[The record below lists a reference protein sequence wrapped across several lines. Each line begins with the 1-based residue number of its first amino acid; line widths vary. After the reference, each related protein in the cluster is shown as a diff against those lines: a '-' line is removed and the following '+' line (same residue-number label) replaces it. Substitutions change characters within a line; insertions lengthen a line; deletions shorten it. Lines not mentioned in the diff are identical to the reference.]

1 MPEPLANDQARSGP
15 PCRPGDGA
23 PGGPWVLA
31 RLATELRDGGL
42 GELAG
47 RAVERLRAEEKAYRR
62 LDATVLTAEV
72 AAHLDATLLRLAA
85 GGSAA
90 DTGAAGMVALGRR
103 RAEQNVPL
111 PVALRGVRTTTALL
125 WAALAERAAAGAP
138 EEVAGCLRESV
149 QLWAIL
155 DEQAGALTLGHD
167 EGLTALLDAD
177 RERRRLLLD
186 ALVDGRLG
194 EWSSLGGSLTLLG
207 LPEEGPYVAVSAER
221 GVSGA
226 PALPDAGEFLAGHGV
241 RSAWRT
247 SADGTVGLVAIGEW
261 RTVTSIR
268 ELLGTLATGR
278 VGLSRS
284 YLDPLQTSSGVARAM
299 VARRCLPPG
308 AVGVTAID
316 DDPVAALLASSVE
329 TSTEVSRLLLG
340 AVMELPDVEQ
350 QTLLATLATWLATN
364 GNSTETGRLL
374 FCHRNTVRNR
384 LARLEQLSGQSLE
397 DPRSVA
403 RLFVAVEAL
412 RLLDPSV
419 LGDAGT
425 A

>member
-1 MPEPLANDQARSGP
+1 MPEPIEADRSR
-15 PCRPGDGA
+15 PCAPRRPGDGA
-23 PGGPWVLA
+23 PPPVLA
-31 RLATELRDGGL
+31 AIAAELLDADLTALADEV
-42 GELAG
+42 AG
-47 RAVERLRAEEKAYRR
+47 RLRAEEPAYRR
-62 LDATVLTAEV
+62 LGAGELTTDV
-72 AAHLDATLLRLAA
+72 ADHLDATLDRLADERSGTPA
-85 GGSAA
+85 GDVGCAA
-90 DTGAAGMVALGRR
+90 VGRR

-111 PVALRGVRTTTALL
+111 PVALRGLRAGASVL
-125 WAALAERAAAGAP
+125 WRELAARAAARAPGEAAVFLEQSGA
-138 EEVAGCLRESV
+138 
-149 QLWAIL
+149 LWTVL
-155 DEQAGALTLGHD
+155 DEQSRALATGYD
-167 EGLTALLDAD
+167 EGLTALTDAD
-177 RERRRLLLD
+177 RERRRLLFD

-194 EWSSLGGSLTLLG
+194 EWSRLGGSLIRLG
-207 LPEEGPYVAVSAER
+207 LPEEGPYVAVSAEQDAT
-221 GVSGA
+221 GV
-226 PALPDAGEFLAGHGV
+226 PALAGAEDFLAGHGV

-247 SADGTVGLVAIGEW
+247 TMDGTVGIVAIGEW

-284 YLDPLQTSSGVARAM
+284 YADALQTSVAVARAM
-299 VARRCLPPG
+299 VARRCLPAG

-340 AVMELPDVEQ
+340 AVMELPEPEQ

-419 LGDAGT
+419 LGDAGSS
-425 A
+425 

>member
-1 MPEPLANDQARSGP
+1 MPEPNEADRSRP
-15 PCRPGDGA
+15 HAPRRPGDG
-23 PGGPWVLA
+23 GPPPVLA
-31 RLATELRDGGL
+31 AIAASLRDADL
-42 GELAG
+42 TALADEVAG
-47 RAVERLRAEEKAYRR
+47 RLRTEEPAYRR
-62 LDATVLTAEV
+62 LGAGELASDV
-72 AAHLDATLLRLAA
+72 AAHLDATLDRLAGLRCGVPA
-85 GGSAA
+85 GDVGCAA
-90 DTGAAGMVALGRR
+90 VGRR
-103 RAEQNVPL
+103 RVGQDVPL
-111 PVALRGVRTTTALL
+111 PVALRELRAGVSLL
-125 WAALAERAAAGAP
+125 WRELVVRAAALSPA
-138 EEVAGCLRESV
+138 EATVFLEQSRA
-149 QLWAIL
+149 LWVVL
-155 DEQAGALTLGHD
+155 DEQSRALVTGYE
-167 EGLTALLDAD
+167 EGLTALTDAD
-177 RERRRLLLD
+177 RDRRRLLLD
-186 ALVDGRLG
+186 ALVEGRLG
-194 EWSSLGGSLTLLG
+194 EWSRLGGSLTRLG

-221 GVSGA
+221 DAAGA
-226 PALPDAGEFLAGHGV
+226 PALAGAEDFLAGHGV

-247 SADGTVGLVAIGEW
+247 TADGTVGIVAIGEW

-284 YLDPLQTSSGVARAM
+284 YGDARQTSVAVARAM
-299 VARRCLPPG
+299 VARRCLPAG

-340 AVMELPDVEQ
+340 AVMELPEAEQ

-412 RLLDPSV
+412 RLLEPSV
-419 LGDAGT
+419 LGDAGS

>member
-1 MPEPLANDQARSGP
+1 
-15 PCRPGDGA
+15 
-23 PGGPWVLA
+23 VLA
-31 RLATELRDGGL
+31 TISAELLDADL
-42 GELAG
+42 TALAG
-47 RAVERLRAEEKAYRR
+47 EVAGRLRTEEPAYRR
-62 LDATVLTAEV
+62 LGVGELTTDV
-72 AAHLDATLLRLAA
+72 AAHLDATLDRLADERSGTPA
-85 GGSAA
+85 GDPGCAA
-90 DTGAAGMVALGRR
+90 VGRR

-111 PVALRGVRTTTALL
+111 PVALRGLRAGASVL
-125 WAALAERAAAGAP
+125 WRELAARAAARTPGEATAFLEQSGA
-138 EEVAGCLRESV
+138 
-149 QLWAIL
+149 LWTVL
-155 DEQAGALTLGHD
+155 DEQSRALATGYD
-167 EGLTALLDAD
+167 EGLTALTDAD
-177 RERRRLLLD
+177 RERRRLLFD

-194 EWSSLGGSLTLLG
+194 EWTRLSGSLTRLG

-221 GVSGA
+221 DATGV
-226 PALPDAGEFLAGHGV
+226 PALAGAEDFLAGHGV

-247 SADGTVGLVAIGEW
+247 TVDGTVGIVAIGEW

-284 YLDPLQTSSGVARAM
+284 YADALQTSVAVARAM
-299 VARRCLPPG
+299 VASRCLPAG

-340 AVMELPDVEQ
+340 AVMELPDAEQ

-419 LGDAGT
+419 LGDAGSS
-425 A
+425 

>member
-1 MPEPLANDQARSGP
+1 MHEPLEIDRARSCAP
-15 PCRPGDGA
+15 WRPGDDSA
-23 PGGPWVLA
+23 PPVLA
-31 RLATELRDGGL
+31 AMARELLDGDVAALAREVVD
-42 GELAG
+42 
-47 RAVERLRAEEKAYRR
+47 RLRAEEPVCRR
-62 LDATVLTAEV
+62 LDATVLTGEV
-72 AAHLDATLLRLAA
+72 SAQLEATLARLS
-85 GGSAA
+85 GEQENTPPGSA
-90 DTGAAGMVALGRR
+90 GMTVLGRR
-103 RAEQNVPL
+103 RAEQHVPL
-111 PVALRGVRTTTALL
+111 AVVLRGVRT
-125 WAALAERAAAGAP
+125 AASVVWRELAERAATRAP
-138 EEVAGCLRESV
+138 EEMAAFLQQSAGF
-149 QLWAIL
+149 WAVL
-155 DEQAGALTLGHD
+155 DEQSRAVADGYDA
-167 EGLTALLDAD
+167 GLTALTDAD

-194 EWSSLGGSLTLLG
+194 EWSRLGGSLTRLG
-207 LPEEGPYVAVSAER
+207 LPEEGPYVAVSAEQDAAGR
-221 GVSGA
+221 
-226 PALPDAGEFLAGHGV
+226 PALPGVEEFLAGHGV

-247 SADGTVGLVAIGEW
+247 TADGTVGIVAIGEW

-284 YLDPLQTSSGVARAM
+284 YSDALHSSVAMARAM
-299 VARRCLPPG
+299 VARRCLPAG

-340 AVMELPDVEQ
+340 AVMELPDAEQ

-412 RLLDPSV
+412 RLLEPSV
-419 LGDAGT
+419 LGDAGSS
-425 A
+425 

>member
-1 MPEPLANDQARSGP
+1 MPEPLRRDEARSCE
-15 PCRPGDGA
+15 PCRPGDGS
-23 PGGPWVLA
+23 
-31 RLATELRDGGL
+31 
-42 GELAG
+42 AG
-47 RAVERLRAEEKAYRR
+47 RPSVLGGIAAELLDGDLDALADEVVRHLRADEKAYRR
-62 LDATVLTAEV
+62 LDPSALRSEAG
-72 AAHLDATLLRLAA
+72 ALLDATLGRLA
-85 GGSAA
+85 GGPA
-90 DTGAAGMVALGRR
+90 DGGEADPPATALGRR
-103 RAEQNVPL
+103 RAEQNVPVA
-111 PVALRGVRTTTALL
+111 VALRGLRTVTAVVWRAVAGRAAERSQAEMAACLQESVAL
-125 WAALAERAAAGAP
+125 WA
-138 EEVAGCLRESV
+138 V
-149 QLWAIL
+149 L
-155 DEQAGALTLGHD
+155 DEQAADLARGHD
-167 EGLTALLDAD
+167 AGLTDLLAAD
-177 RERRRLLLD
+177 RERRRVLLD

-194 EWSSLGGSLTLLG
+194 EWSRLGGSLVRLG
-207 LPEEGPYVAVSAER
+207 LPEEGPYVAVSAEPAAS
-221 GVSGA
+221 GV
-226 PALPDAGEFLAGHGV
+226 PALPGVEEFLAGHGV

-247 SADGTVGLVAIGEW
+247 TADGTVGIVAIGEW

-284 YLDPLQTSSGVARAM
+284 YDDALQTSTAVARAM
-299 VARRCLPPG
+299 VARRCLPAG

-340 AVMELPDVEQ
+340 AVMELPDAEQ

-419 LGDAGT
+419 LGDAGS

>member
-1 MPEPLANDQARSGP
+1 MPEPLETDQAPSGP
-15 PCRPGDGA
+15 PCRPGGDAATAA
-23 PGGPWVLA
+23 PVLA
-31 RLATELRDGGL
+31 ALAAELLAEGVDD
-42 GELAG
+42 LAG
-47 RAVERLRAEEKAYRR
+47 AAVAVLRAEEKAYRR
-62 LDATVLTAEV
+62 LDADVLTADVTAQLGSVLSRLGAQPSAGERPAV
-72 AAHLDATLLRLAA
+72 A
-85 GGSAA
+85 
-90 DTGAAGMVALGRR
+90 VALGRR
-103 RAEQNVPL
+103 LAEQKVPL
-111 PVALRGVRTTTALL
+111 PVALRGVRTAVSLV
-125 WAALAERAAAGAP
+125 WRALAERVAVRAP
-138 EEVAGCLRESV
+138 EEVAACLRESV
-149 QLWAIL
+149 LVWAVL
-155 DEQAGALTLGHD
+155 DEHAGALATGHD
-167 EGLTALLDAD
+167 QGLTALLDAD
-177 RERRRLLLD
+177 RERRRVLLD

-194 EWSSLGGSLTLLG
+194 EWSRLGGSLTRLG
-207 LPEEGPYVAVSAER
+207 LPEDGPYVAVAAER
-221 GVSGA
+221 GADGA
-226 PALPDAGEFLAGHGV
+226 PALPGAEDFLAGHGV

-247 SADGTVGLVAIGEW
+247 TADGTVGLVAIGEW

-284 YLDPLQTSSGVARAM
+284 YDDALQTSTAVARAM
-299 VARRCLPPG
+299 VARRCLPAG
-308 AVGVTAID
+308 AIGVTAID

-340 AVMELPDVEQ
+340 AVMELPDAEQ

-403 RLFVAVEAL
+403 RLFVAIEAL
-412 RLLDPSV
+412 RLLEPAV
-419 LGDAGT
+419 LGDAGS

>member
-1 MPEPLANDQARSGP
+1 MSEPNEADRAR
-15 PCRPGDGA
+15 PCAPRRPGVGA
-23 PGGPWVLA
+23 PPVLTA
-31 RLATELRDGGL
+31 IAAELLDADL
-42 GELAG
+42 GALAG
-47 RAVERLRAEEKAYRR
+47 EVVEQLRAGEQAYRR
-62 LDATVLTAEV
+62 IGVDELTADV
-72 AAHLDATLLRLAA
+72 AAHLDATLERLAGQAPDVPA
-85 GGSAA
+85 GEAGSA
-90 DTGAAGMVALGRR
+90 ALGRR
-103 RAEQNVPL
+103 RAEQNIPL
-111 PVALRGVRTTTALL
+111 AVALRGLQTAAAAVWRALAARAVTRPSADMAALL
-125 WAALAERAAAGAP
+125 QQSA
-138 EEVAGCLRESV
+138 V
-149 QLWAIL
+149 LWVVL
-155 DEQAGALTLGHD
+155 DEQSRALVTGYD
-167 EGLTALLDAD
+167 EGLTALTDAD

-194 EWSSLGGSLTLLG
+194 EWSRLGGSLTRLG
-207 LPEEGPYVAVSAER
+207 LPEEGPYVAVSAEQDAA
-221 GVSGA
+221 GV
-226 PALPDAGEFLAGHGV
+226 PALAGAEDFLAGHGV

-247 SADGTVGLVAIGEW
+247 TVDGTVGIVAIGEW

-284 YLDPLQTSSGVARAM
+284 YADALQTSVAVARAM
-299 VARRCLPPG
+299 VARRCLPAG

-340 AVMELPDVEQ
+340 AVMELPDAEQ

-419 LGDAGT
+419 LGDAGS

>member
-1 MPEPLANDQARSGP
+1 MPEPLQPDQARTCP
-15 PCRPGDGA
+15 PCSPGNGA
-23 PGGPWVLA
+23 AGSTSVLGRVA
-31 RLATELRDGGL
+31 AELLDGGL
-42 GELAG
+42 DALA
-47 RAVERLRAEEKAYRR
+47 REVVQQLRTAEKAYRR
-62 LDATVLTAEV
+62 LDADLLLAEV
-72 AAHLDATLLRLAA
+72 GALLDATLGRLAGEPPA
-85 GGSAA
+85 TDGSEVA
-90 DTGAAGMVALGRR
+90 ALGRR
-103 RAEQNVPL
+103 RAEQNVSL
-111 PVALRGVRTTTALL
+111 AVALRGLRTVTAAV
-125 WAALAERAAAGAP
+125 WGAVAERAAARP
-138 EEVAGCLRESV
+138 REEMAACLQESAG
-149 QLWAIL
+149 LWAVL
-155 DEQAGALTLGHD
+155 DEQAGELARGHD
-167 EGLTALLDAD
+167 AGLTALLDAD
-177 RERRRLLLD
+177 RERRRVLLD

-194 EWSSLGGSLTLLG
+194 EWWRLGGSLVRLG
-207 LPEEGPYVAVSAER
+207 LPEEGPYVAVSAEP
-221 GVSGA
+221 VAAGA
-226 PALPDAGEFLAGHGV
+226 PALPDVEEFLAGHGV

-247 SADGTVGLVAIGEW
+247 TADGTVGIVAIGEW

-268 ELLGTLATGR
+268 ELLGALATGR

-284 YLDPLQTSSGVARAM
+284 YDDALQTSTAVARAM
-299 VARRCLPPG
+299 VARRCLPAG

-340 AVMELPDVEQ
+340 AVMELPDAEQ

-419 LGDAGT
+419 LGDAGSS
-425 A
+425 

>member
-1 MPEPLANDQARSGP
+1 MPEPNAFDQARPCP
-15 PCRPGDGA
+15 PCRPGAGA
-23 PGGPWVLA
+23 ADVPPVLA
-31 RLATELRDGGL
+31 ALAAELLEEGVEGL
-42 GELAG
+42 VGEV
-47 RAVERLRAEEKAYRR
+47 VERLRGEEKAFRR
-62 LDATVLTAEV
+62 LDVAVLSADV
-72 AAHLDATLLRLAA
+72 AVQLEATLSRLA
-85 GGSAA
+85 GEWGPVGTGPA
-90 DTGAAGMVALGRR
+90 DLVALGRR
-103 RAEQNVPL
+103 RAEQHVPL
-111 PVALRGVRTTTALL
+111 PVALRGVRSATSLV
-125 WAALAERAAAGAP
+125 WRALADRAAGRTP
-138 EEVAGCLRESV
+138 EEMAACLRESV
-149 QLWAIL
+149 ALWASL
-155 DEQAGALTLGHD
+155 DEQAGALARGHD

-194 EWSSLGGSLTLLG
+194 EWSRLGGSLTRLG

-221 GVSGA
+221 APSGA
-226 PALPDAGEFLAGHGV
+226 PAVPGVEEFLAGHGV

-247 SADGTVGLVAIGEW
+247 TADGTVGLVAIGEW
-261 RTVTSIR
+261 RTITSIR

-278 VGLSRS
+278 VGLSRT
-284 YLDPLQTSSGVARAM
+284 YDDALQTSTAVARAM
-299 VARRCLPPG
+299 VARRCLPAG

-340 AVMELPDVEQ
+340 AVMELPEAEQ

-419 LGDAGT
+419 LGDAGS

>member
-1 MPEPLANDQARSGP
+1 MPEPLQPDQVRACP

-23 PGGPWVLA
+23 AVLA
-31 RLATELRDGGL
+31 SVLGEVAAELLDGGL
-42 GELAG
+42 DALA
-47 RAVERLRAEEKAYRR
+47 REVVQQLRTAEKAYRR
-62 LDATVLTAEV
+62 LDADLLLAEV
-72 AAHLDATLLRLAA
+72 GALLDATLGRLAGETSAA
-85 GGSAA
+85 GGSEVA
-90 DTGAAGMVALGRR
+90 ALGRR

-111 PVALRGVRTTTALL
+111 AVALRGLRTVTAAVWGAVAARAATRPHEEMAACLQESVGL
-125 WAALAERAAAGAP
+125 WA
-138 EEVAGCLRESV
+138 V
-149 QLWAIL
+149 L
-155 DEQAGALTLGHD
+155 DEQAGELARGH
-167 EGLTALLDAD
+167 EAGLTALLDAD
-177 RERRRLLLD
+177 RERRRVLLD

-194 EWSSLGGSLTLLG
+194 EWSRLGGSLIRLG
-207 LPEEGPYVAVSAER
+207 LPEEGPYVAVSAEP
-221 GVSGA
+221 VAAGA
-226 PALPDAGEFLAGHGV
+226 PALPGVEEFLAGHGV

-247 SADGTVGLVAIGEW
+247 TADGAVGIVAIGEW

-268 ELLGTLATGR
+268 ELLGALAAGR

-284 YLDPLQTSSGVARAM
+284 YDDALQTSTAVARAM
-299 VARRCLPPG
+299 VARRCLPAG

-340 AVMELPDVEQ
+340 AVMELPDAEQ

-419 LGDAGT
+419 LGDAGSS
-425 A
+425 

>member
-1 MPEPLANDQARSGP
+1 VPEPLETEQVRSCP
-15 PCRPGDGA
+15 PWRPGDGTH
-23 PGGPWVLA
+23 PPVLA
-31 RLATELRDGGL
+31 GIADELL
-42 GELAG
+42 ENVPVLAG
-47 RAVERLRAEEKAYRR
+47 EIVQRLRTDEQAYRR
-62 LDATVLTAEV
+62 LAVDVLTGDV
-72 AAHLDATLLRLAA
+72 TAHLDATLGRLA
-85 GGSAA
+85 GVRSAA
-90 DTGAAGMVALGRR
+90 GDASAAAIGRR
-103 RAEQNVPL
+103 RAEQGIPL
-111 PVALRGVRTTTALL
+111 TVALRALRT
-125 WAALAERAAAGAP
+125 AA
-138 EEVAGCLRESV
+138 EVAGGQLAARAALRPAGDMAAFLHQSAG
-149 QLWAIL
+149 LWAVL
-155 DEQAGALTLGHD
+155 DAQSEALAAGYD
-167 EGLTALLDAD
+167 EGLTALTEAD
-177 RERRRLLLD
+177 REQRRRLLD

-194 EWSSLGGSLTLLG
+194 EWSRLGGSLIRLG

-221 GVSGA
+221 DAAGA
-226 PALPDAGEFLAGHGV
+226 PALPGAEDFLAGHGV

-247 SADGTVGLVAIGEW
+247 TVDGTVGVVAIGEW

-284 YLDPLQTSSGVARAM
+284 YADALQTSVAVARAM
-299 VARRCLPPG
+299 VARRCLPAG

-340 AVMELPDVEQ
+340 QVMELPDAEQ

-412 RLLDPSV
+412 RLLDPAV
-419 LGDAGT
+419 LGDAGS

>member
-1 MPEPLANDQARSGP
+1 MPEPLTPDPARSCP
-15 PCRPGDGA
+15 PCDPGDAGA
-23 PGGPWVLA
+23 SALGAVA
-31 RLATELRDGGL
+31 AELLDGGL
-42 GELAG
+42 DHLA
-47 RAVERLRAEEKAYRR
+47 REVVVRLRAEEKAYRR
-62 LDATVLTAEV
+62 LDADDLLAEV
-72 AAHLDATLLRLAA
+72 SALLDATLGRLAGEA
-85 GGSAA
+85 EAA
-90 DTGAAGMVALGRR
+90 DAAASVAALGRR

-111 PVALRGVRTTTALL
+111 AVALRGLRTV
-125 WAALAERAAAGAP
+125 AAAVWGAVADRVAARAP
-138 EEVAGCLRESV
+138 EEMAACLQESLA
-149 QLWAIL
+149 LWVLL
-155 DEQAGALTLGHD
+155 DEQAGELARGHD
-167 EGLTALLDAD
+167 AGLTALLDAD
-177 RERRRLLLD
+177 RERRRVLLD

-194 EWSSLGGSLTLLG
+194 EWSRLGGSLVRLG
-207 LPEEGPYVAVSAER
+207 LPEDGPYVAVSAEP
-221 GVSGA
+221 VAAGA
-226 PALPDAGEFLAGHGV
+226 PALPGVEEFLAGHGV

-247 SADGTVGLVAIGEW
+247 TADGAVGIVAIGEW

-268 ELLGTLATGR
+268 ELLGALATGR

-284 YLDPLQTSSGVARAM
+284 YDDALQTSTAVARAM
-299 VARRCLPPG
+299 VARRCLPAG

-419 LGDAGT
+419 LGDAGSS
-425 A
+425 

>member
-1 MPEPLANDQARSGP
+1 MPEPNEADRSW
-15 PCRPGDGA
+15 PCAPRRPG
-23 PGGPWVLA
+23 GGGSPPVLA
-31 RLATELRDGGL
+31 AIAAELLDADL
-42 GELAG
+42 TALVEEVA
-47 RAVERLRAEEKAYRR
+47 ERLRTEEPAYRR
-62 LDATVLTAEV
+62 LGCPELTTDV
-72 AAHLDATLLRLAA
+72 AAHLDATLARLADERSGPPA
-85 GGSAA
+85 GCVGCAA
-90 DTGAAGMVALGRR
+90 VGRR

-111 PVALRGVRTTTALL
+111 PVALGGLRAGAAVLWRELAARAAVRTPGETAVFLQQSGAL
-125 WAALAERAAAGAP
+125 WT
-138 EEVAGCLRESV
+138 V
-149 QLWAIL
+149 L
-155 DEQAGALTLGHD
+155 DEQSRALSTGYD
-167 EGLTALLDAD
+167 EGLTALTDAD

-194 EWSSLGGSLTLLG
+194 EWSRLGGSLTRLG

-221 GVSGA
+221 DAAGV
-226 PALPDAGEFLAGHGV
+226 PALAGAEDFLAGHGV
-241 RSAWRT
+241 RSAWRST
-247 SADGTVGLVAIGEW
+247 VDGTVGIVAIGEW

-284 YLDPLQTSSGVARAM
+284 YADALQTSVAVARAM
-299 VARRCLPPG
+299 VARRCLPAG

-340 AVMELPDVEQ
+340 AVMELPEVEQ

-419 LGDAGT
+419 LGDAGSS
-425 A
+425 

>member
-1 MPEPLANDQARSGP
+1 VPEPLETDQARSCP
-15 PCRPGDGA
+15 SWRPGDDA
-23 PGGPWVLA
+23 PPPVLA
-31 RLATELRDGGL
+31 SVAAEVLDGDVAALAREVVERLRADEPVCRRLDAAVLAGEVAAQLDATLGRLSGEDHADGDAGMTAVGRRRAGQNIPLAVVLRGL
-42 GELAG
+42 QTSASVVWRELAG
-47 RAVERLRAEEKAYRR
+47 RAAARSPRDMADFLEQSAAFWAV
-62 LDATVLTAEV
+62 LDGQSCA
-72 AAHLDATLLRLAA
+72 LAA
-85 GGSAA
+85 GYDA
-90 DTGAAGMVALGRR
+90 
-103 RAEQNVPL
+103 
-111 PVALRGVRTTTALL
+111 
-125 WAALAERAAAGAP
+125 
-138 EEVAGCLRESV
+138 
-149 QLWAIL
+149 
-155 DEQAGALTLGHD
+155 
-167 EGLTALLDAD
+167 GLTALTDAD

-194 EWSSLGGSLTLLG
+194 EWSRLGGSLTRLG
-207 LPEEGPYVAVSAER
+207 LPEEGPYVAVSAEQDAAGR
-221 GVSGA
+221 PPLPGVE
-226 PALPDAGEFLAGHGV
+226 DFLAGHGV

-247 SADGTVGLVAIGEW
+247 TADGTVGIVAIGEW

-284 YLDPLQTSSGVARAM
+284 YSDALHSSVAMARAM
-299 VARRCLPPG
+299 VARRCLPAG

-340 AVMELPDVEQ
+340 AVMELPDAEQ

-412 RLLDPSV
+412 RLLEPSV
-419 LGDAGT
+419 LGDAGSS
-425 A
+425 

>member
-1 MPEPLANDQARSGP
+1 MPEPLETDQARS
-15 PCRPGDGA
+15 CAHWRPGEDAA
-23 PGGPWVLA
+23 PPVLA
-31 RLATELRDGGL
+31 AIARELLDGDVAALAREVVDR
-42 GELAG
+42 
-47 RAVERLRAEEKAYRR
+47 VRAEDPACRR
-62 LDATVLTAEV
+62 IDATVLTGEAT
-72 AAHLDATLLRLAA
+72 AQLGATLGRLSGEPGATGNA
-85 GGSAA
+85 
-90 DTGAAGMVALGRR
+90 GAAALGRR

-111 PVALRGVRTTTALL
+111 AVALRGLRT
-125 WAALAERAAAGAP
+125 AASVVWRELAGRAAARAP
-138 EEVAGCLRESV
+138 EQMAAFLEESAAF
-149 QLWAIL
+149 WAVL
-155 DEQAGALTLGHD
+155 DEQSRALADGYD
-167 EGLTALLDAD
+167 AGLTALTDAD

-194 EWSSLGGSLTLLG
+194 EWSRLGGSLTRLG
-207 LPEEGPYVAVSAER
+207 LPEEGPYVAVSAEQDA
-221 GVSGA
+221 SGG
-226 PALPDAGEFLAGHGV
+226 PALPGVEDFLAGHGV

-247 SADGTVGLVAIGEW
+247 TADGTVGVVAIGEW

-284 YLDPLQTSSGVARAM
+284 YSDALHSSVAMARAM
-299 VARRCLPPG
+299 VARRCLPAG

-340 AVMELPDVEQ
+340 AVMELPDAEQ

-412 RLLDPSV
+412 RLLEPSV
-419 LGDAGT
+419 LGDAGST
-425 A
+425 

>member
-1 MPEPLANDQARSGP
+1 MPEPFETHRAR
-15 PCRPGDGA
+15 PCASRRAGDDA
-23 PGGPWVLA
+23 PAPVLA
-31 RLATELRDGGL
+31 VIAAELLDTDLTALACEV
-42 GELAG
+42 AG
-47 RAVERLRAEEKAYRR
+47 RLRTEEQAYRR
-62 LDATVLTAEV
+62 LEVDRLTADV
-72 AAHLDATLLRLAA
+72 AAHLDATLDRLARGRGDVPVGDA
-85 GGSAA
+85 GCA
-90 DTGAAGMVALGRR
+90 ALGRR
-103 RAEQNVPL
+103 RAEQNIPL
-111 PVALRGVRTTTALL
+111 PVVLRGLHS
-125 WAALAERAAAGAP
+125 AASVVWRELAARAAVRPPVETAAFLEQSP
-138 EEVAGCLRESV
+138 A
-149 QLWAIL
+149 LWTVL
-155 DEQAGALTLGHD
+155 DEQSRALVTGYD
-167 EGLTALLDAD
+167 EGLTALTDAD

-194 EWSSLGGSLTLLG
+194 EWARLGGSLTRLG
-207 LPEEGPYVAVSAER
+207 LPEEGPYVAVSAEQDAA
-221 GVSGA
+221 GG
-226 PALPDAGEFLAGHGV
+226 PALAGAEDFLAGHGV

-247 SADGTVGLVAIGEW
+247 TLDGTVGIVAIGEW

-284 YLDPLQTSSGVARAM
+284 YADALQTSVAVARAM
-299 VARRCLPPG
+299 VARRCLPAG

-340 AVMELPDVEQ
+340 AVMELPDAEQ

-419 LGDAGT
+419 LGDAGS

>member
-1 MPEPLANDQARSGP
+1 MPERNEADRSR
-15 PCRPGDGA
+15 PCA
-23 PGGPWVLA
+23 PGRAGDAASPPVLA
-31 RLATELRDGGL
+31 ALA
-42 GELAG
+42 GELLDADLAALAG
-47 RAVERLRAEEKAYRR
+47 AVAQQLRSEEPAYRR
-62 LDATVLTAEV
+62 LGDGELTTDV
-72 AAHLDATLLRLAA
+72 AAHLAAMLVRLSDERSGGPAGDAGCAA
-85 GGSAA
+85 
-90 DTGAAGMVALGRR
+90 VGRR
-103 RAEQNVPL
+103 RAEQHVPL
-111 PVALRGVRTTTALL
+111 PVALRGL
-125 WAALAERAAAGAP
+125 RAAAAVLWRELAARAAVRAP
-138 EEVAGCLRESV
+138 AETAAFLAQAGS
-149 QLWAIL
+149 LWTVL
-155 DEQAGALTLGHD
+155 DEQSRALATGYD
-167 EGLTALLDAD
+167 EGLTALTEAD

-194 EWSSLGGSLTLLG
+194 EWSRLGGSLTRLG

-221 GVSGA
+221 DAAGA
-226 PALPDAGEFLAGHGV
+226 PALAGVEDFLAGHGV
-241 RSAWRT
+241 RSAWRST
-247 SADGTVGLVAIGEW
+247 VDGTVGVVAIGEW

-268 ELLGTLATGR
+268 ELLGTMATGR

-284 YLDPLQTSSGVARAM
+284 YTDALQTSVAVARAV
-299 VARRCLPPG
+299 VARRCLPAG
-308 AVGVTAID
+308 AVGVTSID

-340 AVMELPDVEQ
+340 AVMELPEAEQ

-419 LGDAGT
+419 LGNAGS

>member
-1 MPEPLANDQARSGP
+1 
-15 PCRPGDGA
+15 
-23 PGGPWVLA
+23 VLA
-31 RLATELRDGGL
+31 AIAAELRGADL
-42 GELAG
+42 TALAG
-47 RAVERLRAEEKAYRR
+47 EVADRLRAEEPAYRR
-62 LDATVLTAEV
+62 LGAGELTTDV
-72 AAHLDATLLRLAA
+72 SAHLDATLDRLADERCPA
-85 GGSAA
+85 GDVGCAA
-90 DTGAAGMVALGRR
+90 VGRR

-111 PVALRGVRTTTALL
+111 TVALRALRAGASVL
-125 WAALAERAAAGAP
+125 WRELAACAAARTPGETAVFLEQSGA
-138 EEVAGCLRESV
+138 
-149 QLWAIL
+149 LWTVL
-155 DEQAGALTLGHD
+155 DEQSRALVTGYD
-167 EGLTALLDAD
+167 EGLTALADAD

-194 EWSSLGGSLTLLG
+194 EWSRLGGSLTRLG
-207 LPEEGPYVAVSAER
+207 LPEEGPYVAVSAEPGAT
-221 GVSGA
+221 GV
-226 PALPDAGEFLAGHGV
+226 PALSDAEDFLAGHGV

-247 SADGTVGLVAIGEW
+247 TVDGTVGIVAIGEW

-268 ELLGTLATGR
+268 ELLCTLATGR

-284 YLDPLQTSSGVARAM
+284 YADALQTSVAVARAM
-299 VARRCLPPG
+299 VARRCLPAG

-340 AVMELPDVEQ
+340 AVMELPEPEQ
-350 QTLLATLATWLATN
+350 QMLLATLATWLATN

-419 LGDAGT
+419 LGDAGSS
-425 A
+425 

>member
-1 MPEPLANDQARSGP
+1 MPEPLQPDQARTCP
-15 PCRPGDGA
+15 PCRPGNGDAGRTS
-23 PGGPWVLA
+23 VLGEVA
-31 RLATELRDGGL
+31 AELLDGGL
-42 GELAG
+42 DALA
-47 RAVERLRAEEKAYRR
+47 ADVVQQLRTAETAYRR
-62 LDATVLTAEV
+62 LDPDVLLAEV
-72 AAHLDATLLRLAA
+72 GALLDATLGRLA
-85 GGSAA
+85 GETPSADA
-90 DTGAAGMVALGRR
+90 SATDVAALGRR

-111 PVALRGVRTTTALL
+111 AAALRGLRSVTAAV
-125 WAALAERAAAGAP
+125 WGAVAERAAARPA
-138 EEVAGCLRESV
+138 EEMAACLQESV
-149 QLWAIL
+149 ALWAVL
-155 DEQAGALTLGHD
+155 DEQAGALARGHD
-167 EGLTALLDAD
+167 AGLTALLDAD
-177 RERRRLLLD
+177 RERRRVLID

-194 EWSSLGGSLTLLG
+194 EWSRLGGSLVRLG
-207 LPEEGPYVAVSAER
+207 LPEEGPYVAVSAEP
-221 GVSGA
+221 VAAGA
-226 PALPDAGEFLAGHGV
+226 PALPGVEEFLAGHGV

-247 SADGTVGLVAIGEW
+247 TADGAVGIVAIGEW

-268 ELLGTLATGR
+268 ELLGALATGR

-284 YLDPLQTSSGVARAM
+284 YDDALQTSAAVARAM
-299 VARRCLPPG
+299 VARRCLPAG

-419 LGDAGT
+419 LGDAGSS
-425 A
+425 

>member
-1 MPEPLANDQARSGP
+1 MPEQFQPDQARTCP
-15 PCRPGDGA
+15 PCRPGNGAAGPTSVLGEVAAELLDGDLDA
-23 PGGPWVLA
+23 LA
-31 RLATELRDGGL
+31 RE
-42 GELAG
+42 
-47 RAVERLRAEEKAYRR
+47 VVQRLRTAEKAYRR
-62 LDATVLTAEV
+62 LDADLLLAEV
-72 AAHLDATLLRLAA
+72 GVLLDATLGRLAGEPSAA
-85 GGSAA
+85 GGTEVA
-90 DTGAAGMVALGRR
+90 ALGRR
-103 RAEQNVPL
+103 RAQQNVPL
-111 PVALRGVRTTTALL
+111 AVALRGLRTVTAAV
-125 WAALAERAAAGAP
+125 WGAVAERAAARPG
-138 EEVAGCLRESV
+138 EEMAVCLQESV
-149 QLWAIL
+149 GLWVVL
-155 DEQAGALTLGHD
+155 DEQAGELARGH
-167 EGLTALLDAD
+167 EAGLTALLDED
-177 RERRRLLLD
+177 RERRRVLLD

-194 EWSSLGGSLTLLG
+194 EWSRLGGSLVRLG
-207 LPEEGPYVAVSAER
+207 LPEEGPYVAVSAEP
-221 GVSGA
+221 VAAGA
-226 PALPDAGEFLAGHGV
+226 PALPGVEEFLAGHGV

-247 SADGTVGLVAIGEW
+247 TADGTVGIVAIGEW

-268 ELLGTLATGR
+268 ELLGALAAGR

-284 YLDPLQTSSGVARAM
+284 YDDALQTSTAVARAM
-299 VARRCLPPG
+299 VARRCLPAG

-419 LGDAGT
+419 LGDAGSS
-425 A
+425 

>member
-1 MPEPLANDQARSGP
+1 MPEPNECDRAR
-15 PCRPGDGA
+15 PCAPRRPGDGA
-23 PGGPWVLA
+23 HPPVLA
-31 RLATELRDGGL
+31 AIAAELLDADL
-42 GELAG
+42 TALAG
-47 RAVERLRAEEKAYRR
+47 EVSERLRAEEPAYRR
-62 LDATVLTAEV
+62 LGAGELTTDV
-72 AAHLDATLLRLAA
+72 AAHLDATLDRLSRDRSTVPA
-85 GGSAA
+85 G
-90 DTGAAGMVALGRR
+90 DAGCATVGRR
-103 RAEQNVPL
+103 RAEQNIPL
-111 PVALRGVRTTTALL
+111 PVALRGLRSAASVL
-125 WAALAERAAAGAP
+125 WRELAARAAARTPAETTVFLEQSGA
-138 EEVAGCLRESV
+138 
-149 QLWAIL
+149 LWTVL
-155 DEQAGALTLGHD
+155 DEQSRALATGYD
-167 EGLTALLDAD
+167 EGLTALTDAD

-194 EWSSLGGSLTLLG
+194 EWSRLGGSLTRLG
-207 LPEEGPYVAVSAER
+207 LPEEGPYVAVSAEQDAAGR
-221 GVSGA
+221 
-226 PALPDAGEFLAGHGV
+226 PALAGAEDFLAGHGV

-247 SADGTVGLVAIGEW
+247 TLDGTVGIVAIGEW

-284 YLDPLQTSSGVARAM
+284 YADALQTSVAVARAM
-299 VARRCLPPG
+299 VARRCLPAG

-340 AVMELPDVEQ
+340 AVMELPEPEQ

-412 RLLDPSV
+412 RLLEPSV
-419 LGDAGT
+419 LGDAGS

>member
-1 MPEPLANDQARSGP
+1 MPEPSECDRAPSCAPR
-15 PCRPGDGA
+15 RPGDGRHPA
-23 PGGPWVLA
+23 VLA
-31 RLATELRDGGL
+31 AVAADLLDTDLAALT
-42 GELAG
+42 GE
-47 RAVERLRAEEKAYRR
+47 AVERLRLEEPACRR
-62 LDATVLTAEV
+62 LGAGELATDV
-72 AAHLDATLLRLAA
+72 ATHLDATLDRLAGRSSGLREGDPGTA
-85 GGSAA
+85 
-90 DTGAAGMVALGRR
+90 ALGRR
-103 RAEQNVPL
+103 RAEQSIPL
-111 PVALRGVRTTTALL
+111 AVALRGLRTVTELVWREL
-125 WAALAERAAAGAP
+125 AARAAARTPA
-138 EEVAGCLRESV
+138 EMAAFLQQSAS
-149 QLWAIL
+149 LWTLL
-155 DEQAGALTLGHD
+155 DEQSRALAVGYD
-167 EGLTALLDAD
+167 EGLTALTDAD

-194 EWSSLGGSLTLLG
+194 EWSRLGGSLTRLG
-207 LPEEGPYVAVSAER
+207 LPEEGPYVAVSAEQDAA
-221 GVSGA
+221 GL
-226 PALPDAGEFLAGHGV
+226 PALAGAEDFLAGHGV

-247 SADGTVGLVAIGEW
+247 TVDGTVGIVAIGEW

-284 YLDPLQTSSGVARAM
+284 YADALQTSVAVARAM
-299 VARRCLPPG
+299 VARRCLPAG

-340 AVMELPDVEQ
+340 AVMELPAAEQ

-419 LGDAGT
+419 LGDAGS

>member
-1 MPEPLANDQARSGP
+1 VSEPLETGQAR
-15 PCRPGDGA
+15 PCAPRRPGDGA
-23 PGGPWVLA
+23 HPPVLA
-31 RLATELRDGGL
+31 GIAAELLDDDLAA
-42 GELAG
+42 LAG
-47 RAVERLRAEEKAYRR
+47 EVAERLRAEDPAHRR
-62 LDATVLTAEV
+62 IDAGALV
-72 AAHLDATLLRLAA
+72 ADVTAHLDATLDRLAGERSGGRTGDA
-85 GGSAA
+85 GSAA
-90 DTGAAGMVALGRR
+90 VGRR
-103 RAEQNVPL
+103 RAEQNIPL
-111 PVALRGVRTTTALL
+111 AVALRELRTAASVLWRELAARAGARPPAEMAALL
-125 WAALAERAAAGAP
+125 QQATT
-138 EEVAGCLRESV
+138 
-149 QLWAIL
+149 LWAVL
-155 DEQAGALTLGHD
+155 DEQSQALATGYD
-167 EGLTALLDAD
+167 EGLTALTDAD

-194 EWSSLGGSLTLLG
+194 EWARLGGSLTRLG
-207 LPEEGPYVAVSAER
+207 LPEEGPYVAVSAEQDQA
-221 GVSGA
+221 GL
-226 PALPDAGEFLAGHGV
+226 PALAGAEDFLAGHGV

-247 SADGTVGLVAIGEW
+247 SVDGTVGIVAIGEW

-284 YLDPLQTSSGVARAM
+284 YADALQTSVAVARAM
-299 VARRCLPPG
+299 VARRCLPAG

-340 AVMELPDVEQ
+340 AVMELPDAEQ

-419 LGDAGT
+419 LGDAGS

>member
-1 MPEPLANDQARSGP
+1 VPEPSEADRSR
-15 PCRPGDGA
+15 PCAPRRPGDG
-23 PGGPWVLA
+23 GPALLA
-31 RLATELRDGGL
+31 AIAAELLDADLA
-42 GELAG
+42 ELAG
-47 RAVERLRAEEKAYRR
+47 EAAGRLRSDEPAYRR
-62 LDATVLTAEV
+62 LGSGELATDV
-72 AAHLDATLLRLAA
+72 AAHLHATLERLADERSGAPA
-85 GGSAA
+85 GNGGCA
-90 DTGAAGMVALGRR
+90 ALGRR
-103 RAEQNVPL
+103 RAEQSVPL
-111 PVALRGVRTTTALL
+111 PVALRELRAGVAVLWRELALH
-125 WAALAERAAAGAP
+125 AAARTPGEAAVLL
-138 EEVAGCLRESV
+138 EQSGT
-149 QLWAIL
+149 LWTVL
-155 DEQAGALTLGHD
+155 DEQSRALAAGYD
-167 EGLTALLDAD
+167 EGLTALTDAD

-186 ALVDGRLG
+186 ALIDGRLG
-194 EWSSLGGSLTLLG
+194 EWSRLGGSLTRLG
-207 LPEEGPYVAVSAER
+207 LPEEGPYVAVSAEQDAAGR
-221 GVSGA
+221 
-226 PALPDAGEFLAGHGV
+226 PALAGAEDFLAGHGV

-247 SADGTVGLVAIGEW
+247 TLDGTVGIVAIGEW

-284 YLDPLQTSSGVARAM
+284 YADALQTSVSVARAM
-299 VARRCLPPG
+299 VARRCLPAG

-340 AVMELPDVEQ
+340 AVMELPEPEQ

-419 LGDAGT
+419 LGDAGSS
-425 A
+425 

>member
-1 MPEPLANDQARSGP
+1 
-15 PCRPGDGA
+15 
-23 PGGPWVLA
+23 
-31 RLATELRDGGL
+31 
-42 GELAG
+42 
-47 RAVERLRAEEKAYRR
+47 
-62 LDATVLTAEV
+62 
-72 AAHLDATLLRLAA
+72 
-85 GGSAA
+85 
-90 DTGAAGMVALGRR
+90 
-103 RAEQNVPL
+103 
-111 PVALRGVRTTTALL
+111 
-125 WAALAERAAAGAP
+125 
-138 EEVAGCLRESV
+138 
-149 QLWAIL
+149 
-155 DEQAGALTLGHD
+155 
-167 EGLTALLDAD
+167 
-177 RERRRLLLD
+177 
-186 ALVDGRLG
+186 
-194 EWSSLGGSLTLLG
+194 
-207 LPEEGPYVAVSAER
+207 
-221 GVSGA
+221 
-226 PALPDAGEFLAGHGV
+226 
-241 RSAWRT
+241 
-247 SADGTVGLVAIGEW
+247 
-261 RTVTSIR
+261 
-268 ELLGTLATGR
+268 

-284 YLDPLQTSSGVARAM
+284 YDDALQTSAAVGRAL
-299 VARRCLPPG
+299 VARRCLPAG

-419 LGDAGT
+419 LGDAGS

>member
-1 MPEPLANDQARSGP
+1 MPEPLETGPVRSCPSWRG
-15 PCRPGDGA
+15 GEGA
-23 PGGPWVLA
+23 TPSVLA
-31 RLATELRDGGL
+31 GIAEELLDEDLAA
-42 GELAG
+42 LADE
-47 RAVERLRAEEKAYRR
+47 VVQRLRADEPSYR
-62 LDATVLTAEV
+62 
-72 AAHLDATLLRLAA
+72 RLAA
-85 GGSAA
+85 GELADDVTAHLEGTLGRIAGVPSA
-90 DTGAAGMVALGRR
+90 TGATGPAAIGRR
-103 RAEQNVPL
+103 RAECGIPL
-111 PVALRGVRTTTALL
+111 TVALRGLGVGASIVWREL
-125 WAALAERAAAGAP
+125 AARAAARPA
-138 EEVAGCLRESV
+138 EDMTAALYQSAD
-149 QLWAIL
+149 LWAVL
-155 DEQAGALTLGHD
+155 DEQCRALVTGYD
-167 EGLTALLDAD
+167 EGLVALTEAD

-186 ALVDGRLG
+186 ALVDGRMA
-194 EWSSLGGSLTLLG
+194 EWARLGGTLTLLG

-221 GVSGA
+221 DATGA
-226 PALPDAGEFLAGHGV
+226 PGLAGVEDFLAGHGV
-241 RSAWRT
+241 RSTWRT
-247 SADGTVGLVAIGEW
+247 TVDGTVGIVAIGEW

-268 ELLGTLATGR
+268 ELLGTLARGR

-284 YLDPLQTSSGVARAM
+284 YADALQTSVAVARAM
-299 VARRCLPPG
+299 VARRCLPAG

-340 AVMELPDVEQ
+340 AVMELPDAEQ

-419 LGDAGT
+419 LGDVGGT
-425 A
+425 

>member
-1 MPEPLANDQARSGP
+1 MPEPYETDKARTCP
-15 PCRPGDGA
+15 PCRPGDGPTGA
-23 PGGPWVLA
+23 RPVLGT
-31 RLATELRDGGL
+31 LAAELLDGGL
-42 GELAG
+42 EALADEV
-47 RAVERLRAEEKAYRR
+47 VEGLRAEEKAYRR
-62 LDATVLTAEV
+62 VDAAVLSRDVLAQ
-72 AAHLDATLLRLAA
+72 LDATLGRLAGERSAAGA
-85 GGSAA
+85 GGADLAA
-90 DTGAAGMVALGRR
+90 IGRR
-103 RAEQNVPL
+103 RAEENVPL
-111 PVALRGVRTTTALL
+111 PVALRALRATTAAV
-125 WAALAERAAAGAP
+125 WRVLAERAAAGSPGDMA
-138 EEVAGCLRESV
+138 ACLTESV
-149 QLWAIL
+149 GLWAVL
-155 DEQAGALTLGHD
+155 DEQAGALTRGHE
-167 EGLTALLDAD
+167 EGLTALLAAD

-194 EWSSLGGSLTLLG
+194 EWSRLGGSLTRLG

-221 GVSGA
+221 AATGA
-226 PALPDAGEFLAGHGV
+226 AGLAGAEEFLAGHGV

-247 SADGTVGLVAIGEW
+247 TVDGTVGIVAIGEW

-268 ELLGTLATGR
+268 ELLGTLAAGR

-284 YLDPLQTSSGVARAM
+284 YDDALQTSTAVARAM
-299 VARRCLPPG
+299 VALRCLPTG

-340 AVMELPDVEQ
+340 SVMELPDVEQ

-419 LGDAGT
+419 LGDAGSS
-425 A
+425 

>member
-1 MPEPLANDQARSGP
+1 MPEPLETGRARSCAP
-15 PCRPGDGA
+15 RRPDGGA
-23 PGGPWVLA
+23 HPGVLA
-31 RLATELRDGGL
+31 AIAAELLDANLAA
-42 GELAG
+42 LA
-47 RAVERLRAEEKAYRR
+47 AEVTERLLADDPAYRR
-62 LDATVLTAEV
+62 LGAGELATDVS
-72 AAHLDATLLRLAA
+72 AHLDATLDRLSGGLSAVAA
-85 GGSAA
+85 GEAGCAA
-90 DTGAAGMVALGRR
+90 IGRR
-103 RAEQNVPL
+103 RAEQHIPL
-111 PVALRGVRTTTALL
+111 SVALRGLRSAASVL
-125 WAALAERAAAGAP
+125 WRELAARAAARTPAETTEFLEQSGA
-138 EEVAGCLRESV
+138 
-149 QLWAIL
+149 LWTVL
-155 DEQAGALTLGHD
+155 DEQSRALATGYD
-167 EGLTALLDAD
+167 EGLTALTEAD
-177 RERRRLLLD
+177 RERRRLLLG

-194 EWSSLGGSLTLLG
+194 EWSRLGGGLTRLG

-221 GVSGA
+221 DASGV
-226 PALPDAGEFLAGHGV
+226 PALAGAEEFLAGHGV

-247 SADGTVGLVAIGEW
+247 TVDGTVGIVAIGEW

-284 YLDPLQTSSGVARAM
+284 YTDALQTSVAVARAM
-299 VARRCLPPG
+299 VARRCLPAR

-340 AVMELPDVEQ
+340 AVMELPDTEQ

-412 RLLDPSV
+412 RLLEPSV
-419 LGDAGT
+419 LGDAGSV
-425 A
+425 

>member
-1 MPEPLANDQARSGP
+1 MPEPIEADRSRPCAAR
-15 PCRPGDGA
+15 RPGAGD
-23 PGGPWVLA
+23 PPPVLA
-31 RLATELRDGGL
+31 AIAAELLDADL
-42 GELAG
+42 TALAG
-47 RAVERLRAEEKAYRR
+47 EVAGRLRTEEPAYRR
-62 LDATVLTAEV
+62 LGAGELTTDV
-72 AAHLDATLLRLAA
+72 AAHLDATLDRLADVRSGTPA
-85 GGSAA
+85 GDVGCAA
-90 DTGAAGMVALGRR
+90 VGRR

-111 PVALRGVRTTTALL
+111 PVALRGLRAGVAVLSREL
-125 WAALAERAAAGAP
+125 AARAAARTPG
-138 EEVAGCLRESV
+138 ETTVFLEQSGV
-149 QLWAIL
+149 LWTVL
-155 DEQAGALTLGHD
+155 DEQSRALAAGYD
-167 EGLTALLDAD
+167 EGLTALTDAD
-177 RERRRLLLD
+177 RERRRLLVD

-194 EWSSLGGSLTLLG
+194 EWSRLGGSLTRLG
-207 LPEEGPYVAVSAER
+207 LPEEGPYVAVSAEQDAA
-221 GVSGA
+221 GL
-226 PALPDAGEFLAGHGV
+226 PALAGAEDFLAGHGV

-247 SADGTVGLVAIGEW
+247 TLDGTVGIVAIGEW

-284 YLDPLQTSSGVARAM
+284 YADALQTSVAVARAM
-299 VARRCLPPG
+299 VARRCLPAG

-340 AVMELPDVEQ
+340 AVMELPEPEQ

-419 LGDAGT
+419 LGDAGS

>member
-1 MPEPLANDQARSGP
+1 MPEPLGTDRSR
-15 PCRPGDGA
+15 PCAPRRPGDGA
-23 PGGPWVLA
+23 PSVLA
-31 RLATELRDGGL
+31 AIA
-42 GELAG
+42 GELLDADLTALAGEVAG
-47 RAVERLRAEEKAYRR
+47 RLRMEEPAYRR
-62 LDATVLTAEV
+62 LGAGELTGDV
-72 AAHLDATLLRLAA
+72 ADHLDATLDRLADERS
-85 GGSAA
+85 GLPPGDVGCAA
-90 DTGAAGMVALGRR
+90 VGRR
-103 RAEQNVPL
+103 RAEQNIPL
-111 PVALRGVRTTTALL
+111 SVALRGLRAGASALWRELVARVAARTPVETTAFLEQSGAL
-125 WAALAERAAAGAP
+125 WT
-138 EEVAGCLRESV
+138 V
-149 QLWAIL
+149 L
-155 DEQAGALTLGHD
+155 DEQSRALVTGYD
-167 EGLTALLDAD
+167 EGLTALTDAD

-194 EWSSLGGSLTLLG
+194 EWSRLGGSLTRLG
-207 LPEEGPYVAVSAER
+207 LPEEGPYVAVSAEQDAA
-221 GVSGA
+221 GV
-226 PALPDAGEFLAGHGV
+226 PALAGAEDFLAGHGV

-247 SADGTVGLVAIGEW
+247 TVDGTVGIVAIGEW

-284 YLDPLQTSSGVARAM
+284 YADALQTSVAVARAM
-299 VARRCLPPG
+299 VARRCLPAG

-340 AVMELPDVEQ
+340 AVMELPEAEQ
-350 QTLLATLATWLATN
+350 QTLLTTLATWLATN

-419 LGDAGT
+419 LGDAGSS
-425 A
+425 